1 MVNNRCIREWPE
13 LERPRERLLAL
24 GSDAVSDAGL
34 VAILLR
40 TGVKGQDAVAFS
52 RDLLARFGGVRGLL
66 HADREELG
74 NVKGMG
80 PAKRAQLLAALE
92 LVRRCL
98 REEVIQKR
106 VISGPA
112 DVAEYLCATLGNLKA
127 EEFRAIFLNRKNE
140 ILAMEAIANGTV
152 DQAAVYPREV
162 IKRALELGASGL
174 IFVHNHP
181 SGNLD
186 PSQDDLKTVR
196 SLDAACLAVG
206 ISVLDHLVVSN
217 QSYKSIK

>member
-1 MVNNRCIREWPE
+1 MANNVSISKWPE

-24 GSDAVSDAGL
+24 GQAAVSDAGL

-40 TGVKGQDAVAFS
+40 TGVKGQDAVAFA
-52 RDLLARFGGVRGLL
+52 RDLLTRFGGVRGLL
-66 HADREELG
+66 HAGKEELG
-74 NVKGMG
+74 KVKGIG

-92 LVRRCL
+92 LMQRCL
-98 REEVIQKR
+98 REEIIQKR
-106 VISGPA
+106 VISSPA
-112 DVAEYLCATLGNLKA
+112 DVTEYLCATMGHLKT
-127 EEFRAIFLNRKNE
+127 EEFRVIFLNRKNE
-140 ILAMEAIANGTV
+140 ILALESIAKGTV

-162 IKRALELGASGL
+162 IKRVLELGASGL

-217 QSYKSIK
+217 KSYKSIK